1 MRNDKA
7 EESAKPERPSPEA
20 EAPFERFREFVRK
33 VVAVP
38 KAEIAEQER
47 RYRKRTAKARAAKP

>member
-1 MRNDKA
+1 VRNDKA
-7 EESAKPERPSPEA
+7 EESARPERASPEA

-47 RYRKRTAKARAAKP
+47 RYRKKRAKAQKV